1 MIERFSHDRAIISLI
16 STSSDNFA
24 YPEVVGIVVVFLVGD
39 VPHSKRKTHELE
51 FSGSSW

>member
-24 YPEVVGIVVVFLVGD
+24 YPEDVGIFI
-39 VPHSKRKTHELE
+39 
-51 FSGSSW
+51 

>member
-24 YPEVVGIVVVFLVGD
+24 YPDVVGISTNQYSAIVD
-39 VPHSKRKTHELE
+39 
-51 FSGSSW
+51 